1 MSSFRTN
8 RLIFAIGA
16 VIIGIILLIWP
27 DVSLVIIGRCIGS
40 VLAVGGLVAGFLSF
54 KDHESLTRTL
64 LLLMAAVM
72 LICGIVIV
80 FHPEE
85 LVKLIPTIAGAL
97 AVLSGLINIG
107 ETFLLSRNKYGKW
120 WISLVTAALKIA
132 AGIFV
137 IRNAFVLVETI
148 ARVAGG
154 VMIFCGGS
162 DLWVI
167 SRLFVAEK
175 KAAQADAAG
184 PGKDGAEGGKDVPD
198 AGKDGAESGKDAPG
212 TGAPK
217 ADQEK
222 TPGTAAAGNGDVHAA
237 DPGNASPS
245 LVWDDEQAGTG
256 PADVPEYMRQ
266 EKQPG
271 EYGNS

>member
-16 VIIGIILLIWP
+16 VIIGIILLVWP
-27 DVSLVIIGRCIGS
+27 DVSLVVIGRCIGA

-54 KDHESLTRTL
+54 KDRESMTRTL

-80 FHPEE
+80 IHPEE

-97 AVLSGLINIG
+97 AVISGLINVG
-107 ETFLLSRNKYGKW
+107 ETILLSRNKYGKW
-120 WISLVTAALKIA
+120 WISLLAAALKIA

-162 DLWVI
+162 DLWVL

-175 KAAQADAAG
+175 KVAQENKTESA
-184 PGKDGAEGGKDVPD
+184 KDGAENAGADASVNADAHPAEPESSAPGLVPD
-198 AGKDGAESGKDAPG
+198 GDRTDA
-212 TGAPK
+212 
-217 ADQEK
+217 
-222 TPGTAAAGNGDVHAA
+222 
-237 DPGNASPS
+237 
-245 LVWDDEQAGTG
+245 G
-256 PADVPEYMRQ
+256 PAEVPEYMQQ
-266 EKQPG
+266 EEQPG
-271 EYGNS
+271 DYENS

>member
-16 VIIGIILLIWP
+16 VIIGIILLVWP
-27 DVSLVIIGRCIGS
+27 DVSLVVIGRCIGA

-54 KDHESLTRTL
+54 KDRESLTRTL

-80 FHPEE
+80 IHPEE

-97 AVLSGLINIG
+97 AVISGMINVG
-107 ETFLLSRNKYGKW
+107 ETILLSRNKYGKW
-120 WISLVTAALKIA
+120 WISLLAAALKIA

-137 IRNAFVLVETI
+137 VRNAFVLVETI

-162 DLWVI
+162 DLWVL

-175 KAAQADAAG
+175 KVAQENKTESA
-184 PGKDGAEGGKDVPD
+184 KDGAENAGADASVNADAHPAEPESSAPGLVPD
-198 AGKDGAESGKDAPG
+198 GDRTDA
-212 TGAPK
+212 
-217 ADQEK
+217 
-222 TPGTAAAGNGDVHAA
+222 
-237 DPGNASPS
+237 
-245 LVWDDEQAGTG
+245 G
-256 PADVPEYMRQ
+256 PAEVPEYMQQ
-266 EKQPG
+266 EEQPG
-271 EYGNS
+271 EYENS